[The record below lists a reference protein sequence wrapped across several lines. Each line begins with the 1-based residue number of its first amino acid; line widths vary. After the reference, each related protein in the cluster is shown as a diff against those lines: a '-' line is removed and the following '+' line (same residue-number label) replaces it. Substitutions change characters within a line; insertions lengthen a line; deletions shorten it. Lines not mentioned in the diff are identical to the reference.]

1 MYEFEQNKKNNL
13 IFYGVRPRAHENSD
27 SLKNHMMQIF
37 RDNLNIRREV
47 PILRATRVYTGI
59 EIAEKERV

>member
-13 IFYGVRPRAHENSD
+13 IFYGVRPRPHENSD
-27 SLKNHMMQIF
+27 SLKSHMAQIF

-47 PILRATRVYTGI
+47 PILRATRVYTG
-59 EIAEKERV
+59 EAPACL